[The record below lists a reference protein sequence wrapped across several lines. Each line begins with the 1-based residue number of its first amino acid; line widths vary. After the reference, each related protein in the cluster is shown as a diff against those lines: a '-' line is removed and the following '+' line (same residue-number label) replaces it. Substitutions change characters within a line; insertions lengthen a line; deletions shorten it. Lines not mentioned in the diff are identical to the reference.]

1 AALQRDVD
9 RREQAVDLV
18 RAFASYEELGDHGIT
33 ELAEARALA
42 DGLSDSLCAYGE
54 QAEAAL
60 HFLLTSGANQ

>member
-42 DGLSDSLCAYGE
+42 DSLCAYGE